1 MPASTIAQILM
12 RLFALGW
19 VLTSLASGA
28 STILVTGW
36 PWANGNSL
44 LSYGSTFVYLAA
56 GGLFWAFAPHISR
69 MLVGKND
76 GEMTLNGVTRADL
89 YSTVILGLGL
99 YFVLNSL
106 ANVFNWIHYI
116 AVERQMMF
124 EYEQGNDVDY
134 YAFSNSA
141 MTLAAGLLLIWK
153 ADRFT
158 RMILRGQ
165 KPLPKEEPQD

>member
-1 MPASTIAQILM
+1 
-12 RLFALGW
+12 
-19 VLTSLASGA
+19 
-28 STILVTGW
+28 
-36 PWANGNSL
+36 
-44 LSYGSTFVYLAA
+44 
-56 GGLFWAFAPHISR
+56 
-69 MLVGKND
+69 
-76 GEMTLNGVTRADL
+76 MTLDGVTRADL

-99 YFVLNSL
+99 YFVLSSL

-158 RMILRGQ
+158 CMILRGQ
-165 KPLPKEEPQD
+165 KPLPREELQS